1 MTGGTAGRR
10 RAVGIAVVALLV
22 LVGCSPPR
30 HQAPVTPTTPP
41 AVPAD
46 VGPELADFYT
56 QVPQWTEC
64 DGPMQCADVRVPL
77 DWADP
82 TGDEITV
89 RIARIPASGT
99 RVGSL
104 VINPGGPGASG
115 IELLEQSRLVF
126 GDRLF
131 ESFDV
136 VGLDPRGVGESHP
149 VECLDDAGKD
159 ALFSR
164 DFDYGTADGLTEALE
179 AWEKFG
185 SACATNTGPLLGH
198 VDTVSAARDLDVV
211 RAAVGD
217 ETLSYL
223 GFSYGTLLGATYAG
237 LFPERAGR
245 LVLDGGLDPTLDG
258 HRLELG
264 QARGFESAL
273 RAYVAN
279 CQKKSDC
286 PLTGTVADGLEQI
299 GTLVDRAR
307 RSPLPTSDPARGL
320 TATMLSY
327 GIAVTLYDQ
336 RSWFLLTEALR
347 EALGEGEASSFLF
360 LNDFYFDRDTS
371 GRYTSN
377 AIEAFYA
384 INCADGRGD
393 ATPERMAAEAAEI
406 LEVAPTM
413 GEFFSYGAVVCA
425 RWPTPPQE
433 LEVDHA
439 AAGSPPILVIGTT
452 NDPATPYEWSES
464 LAQLLD
470 SGVLLTFEGE
480 GHTAYGRSNR
490 CIADAVESFLVE
502 GTVPAEGT
510 RC

>member
-1 MTGGTAGRR
+1 MTGGPTALR
-10 RAVGIAVVALLV
+10 RAVGIAVVTLLV

-30 HQAPVTPTTPP
+30 HQAPVAPTTPP

-46 VGPELADFYT
+46 IGPELAGFYT

-64 DGPMQCADVRVPL
+64 GDSMQCADVRVPL
-77 DWADP
+77 DWEDP
-82 TGDEITV
+82 TGAEIAV

-104 VINPGGPGASG
+104 LINPGGPGASG
-115 IELLEQSRLVF
+115 IELLEQSPLVF

-131 ESFDV
+131 ESFDI
-136 VGLDPRGVGESHP
+136 VGFDPRGVGRSHP
-149 VECLDDAGKD
+149 VECLDDAGKE
-159 ALFSR
+159 ALFFR
-164 DFDYGTADGLTEALE
+164 DFDYSTADGLTEALE

-258 HRLELG
+258 HQLELG
-264 QARGFESAL
+264 QARGFENAL

-279 CQKKSDC
+279 CQKQSDC
-286 PLTGTVADGLEQI
+286 PLPGTVEDGLGQI
-299 GTLVDRAR
+299 RALVDRAR
-307 RSPLPTSDPARGL
+307 RSPLPTSDPARRL

-327 GIAVTLYDQ
+327 GVAVTLYDQ

-347 EALGEGEASSFLF
+347 EALDEGRASSFLL
-360 LNDFYFDRDTS
+360 LNDYYFDRDAN
-371 GRYTSN
+371 GHFTSN
-377 AIEAFYA
+377 SIEAFYA
-384 INCADGRGD
+384 INCADGRSD
-393 ATPERMAAEAAEI
+393 ASPERMAADAAEI
-406 LEVAPTM
+406 LEVAPTL
-413 GEFFSYGAVVCA
+413 GEFFTYGAVVCD

-433 LEVDHA
+433 LEVDFA
-439 AAGSPPILVIGTT
+439 AAGAPPILVVGTT

-464 LAQLLD
+464 LAQVLD

-490 CIADAVESFLVE
+490 CIGDAVESFLVD